1 MDDKCLKLEE
11 IQKQSVK
18 ILYAIDRICRQEG
31 IKYFLAY
38 GTLLGAVRHN
48 GFIPWDDDI
57 DVQMPRDDYERFEE
71 YCKNNSKELYP
82 LVLFSQETER
92 KYPYMLSRLCD
103 IRYRIIKDNEKECG
117 MGLFVDIYPLD
128 GMGNDLNEAI
138 SFEKRAHYLTSMFLQ
153 STRKHFKIGKTRKI
167 RRIMMKYLLFIYAKL
182 RGKHYIGKKIEA
194 ISKTY
199 TFDDSDYV
207 GCVVWRTYGKRDIYP
222 KEWIDELVEHK
233 FEEKMLMIPK
243 HYDSVLSQ
251 IYGDYMKLPDADDR
265 LPHHSYKAYKVM
277 EN

>member
-1 MDDKCLKLEE
+1 MYDKSLKLEE

-31 IKYFLAY
+31 FKYFLAY

-57 DVQMPRDDYERFEE
+57 DIQMPRDDYERFQE

-82 LVLFSQETER
+82 LVLFSQETEC
-92 KYPYMLSRLCD
+92 KYPYVISRLCD
-103 IRYRIIKDNEKECG
+103 VRYRIKKDNEEECG

-153 STRKHFKIGKTRKI
+153 STRKQFKIGKTRKI
-167 RRIMMKYLLFIYAKL
+167 RRIILKYLIFINAKL
-182 RGKHYIGKKIEA
+182 RGKHYIGKKISVL
-194 ISKTY
+194 SKTY
-199 TFDDSDYV
+199 GFDDSEYV
-207 GCVVWRTYGKRDIYP
+207 GCVVWRTYGKRDIYK
-222 KEWIDELVEHK
+222 KEWIDELIEHK
-233 FEEKMLMIPK
+233 FEEKELMIPK
-243 HYDSVLSQ
+243 HYDAVLSQ
-251 IYGDYMKLPDADDR
+251 IYGDYMKLPNADDR
-265 LPHHSYKAYKVM
+265 LPHHSYKAYKK
-277 EN
+277 